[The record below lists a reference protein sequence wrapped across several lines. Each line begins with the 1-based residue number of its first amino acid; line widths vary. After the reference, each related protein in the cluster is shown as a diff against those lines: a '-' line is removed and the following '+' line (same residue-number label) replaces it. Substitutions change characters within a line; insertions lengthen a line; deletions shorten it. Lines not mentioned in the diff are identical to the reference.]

1 MQSYDFVSLYLKT
14 ILGFMVMTDVE
25 VVRVEGTAM
34 NTGKAKA
41 PDDALDLVTVWML
54 VANFGLARKSQ

>member
-1 MQSYDFVSLYLKT
+1 
-14 ILGFMVMTDVE
+14 
-25 VVRVEGTAM
+25 M

-54 VANFGLARKSQ
+54 VANFGLARKRDQFNFLVELIILMHKF

>member
-1 MQSYDFVSLYLKT
+1 
-14 ILGFMVMTDVE
+14 MVMTDVE